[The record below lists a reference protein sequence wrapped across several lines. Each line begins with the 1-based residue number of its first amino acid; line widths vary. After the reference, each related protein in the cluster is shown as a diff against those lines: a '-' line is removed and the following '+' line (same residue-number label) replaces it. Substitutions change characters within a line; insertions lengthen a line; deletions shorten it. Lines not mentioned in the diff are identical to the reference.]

1 VKFCNHATTNPPKD
15 AGCPWCRIEKLE
27 WDLVGEKAKFE
38 KALGDIQQLERRLSV
53 LVAERCSGS
62 EKGI

>member
-1 VKFCNHATTNPPKD
+1 MPPRTRRRMLGARGARSK
-15 AGCPWCRIEKLE
+15 KLK

-53 LVAERCSGS
+53 YWSRRVMLSVVETLN
-62 EKGI
+62 E